1 MENVSGVRFITLVI
15 CLVFAFDT
23 GLTYLGLDPQGS
35 VETWVMLVGAFSLSA
50 ACIVFN
56 SYNHEKDWRVTGIVL
71 GLTVVIAFINYNA
84 FMRKHTEAD
93 AHRQERIELESQ
105 LYSLEQINDCQNDIV
120 WRGGE
125 RVKARCTSDDLRT
138 HNVMIRD
145 QLSLIPSDL
154 PAAPTT
160 GEKAFRVGLALF
172 LPLLH
177 IAGGLL
183 LRQKVQITGGSVT
196 VPVSVP
202 EMSQNNVTN
211 VPANARQNVPEQ
223 TQVARQK
230 TETQQRGR
238 PIPELSNDVRRVLRE
253 EYLKVTEQGAKTV
266 TVTAFHEHIRQFN
279 LPGCGHKSAIS
290 HWIKNDAPVVRRV
303 HELNVIRGGNGGRM
317 V

>member
-154 PAAPTT
+154 PAKPTA
-160 GEKAFRVGLALF
+160 GEKAFRIGLALF

-183 LRQKVQITGGSVT
+183 LRQKVQITWDSVH
-196 VPVSVP
+196 VQSNVNNLPPVN
-202 EMSQNNVTN
+202 NNV
-211 VPANARQNVPEQ
+211 NASTPTRQPERAPKR
-223 TQVARQK
+223 T
-230 TETQQRGR
+230 TSSGR
-238 PIPELSNDVRRVLRE
+238 PIPELSADVRAHLRE
-253 EYLKVTEQGAKTV
+253 TWLEMTDRGKIKIKNKD
-266 TVTAFHEHIRQFN
+266 FHAEVKH
-279 LPGCGHKSAIS
+279 LPGCGHYSAIS
-290 HWIKNDAPVVRRV
+290 NWIKNECPVVNNV
-303 HELNVIRGGNGGRM
+303 HELNVIQGGNGGRM